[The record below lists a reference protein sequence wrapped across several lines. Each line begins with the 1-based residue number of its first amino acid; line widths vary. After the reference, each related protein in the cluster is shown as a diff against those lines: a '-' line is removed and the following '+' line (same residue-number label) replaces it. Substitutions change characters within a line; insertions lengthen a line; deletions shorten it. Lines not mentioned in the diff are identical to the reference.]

1 MLLVVN
7 KGMVEMLELLLGAIA
22 SLGIAGAQDVLT
34 SAGESAV
41 KNLKESHAWKKVIVG
56 TGEFFIKNEQEES
69 SFFDDLELVLS
80 KENLSKVA
88 KDLKTEDG
96 YDLQHKLY
104 KAFMQLMSKY
114 EIPYEIAESYT
125 MRIMYAMLE
134 QLRTISPQK
143 YEHYFLQE
151 WRDEQEKSFSELQN
165 RIDKMSNELAIYNR
179 EQVAIVSSGMMD
191 VGLRRSTHCPSI
203 GIEFFIIDDEHFQDK
218 FEDLRYGELVFIRG
232 RSREETVYCILNE
245 LWRLNDKRPIYI
257 IKNLESWKKL
267 QAMGNE
273 GNVYIPWF
281 YADEIVAIEN
291 NTNIFVI
298 DENIPVFGKSV
309 LELRPRTHDTLSKC
323 LQEAGLEYNKAYSL
337 LSDTHGLY
345 SQMKKQIFRGEYLRS
360 PAWMSR
366 ISEKAKK
373 TCLLIGSWEEIE
385 GDKLI
390 IESLYED
397 SYDKFIEEVLPYA
410 KGEDPLLYMVK
421 RNGSLSYYLASI
433 ENIWSYLNVLTNEKI
448 WQSFIA
454 VLLEVINES
463 EDLFTYD
470 SNERLFAQFKGE
482 RLFWSGTIRKGMLK
496 TLLIKGAYQNDEETQ
511 LALNKLVE
519 NILKYI
525 KTEKQWIYISKFWQT
540 LCEISP
546 VAVIKRIEEEWDE
559 NTGLLSLFQNQSNNF
574 ILERNSY
581 TDILWGI
588 EQLITQKEFF
598 WSAFRW
604 LLKLD
609 SQQFEYKSNSPKD
622 TFEKVFCTWVNFSSL
637 QTSEEKIEAA
647 KIAFKIDCTNTWEY
661 LFSAIDYNGGS
672 IFGELSTPKYREHY
686 NLQPTT
692 IAEMKKTQSGYLKL
706 LMEHMDF
713 SVKRWEKILKLS
725 SGLTDEL
732 RRKFFEQLSYELSH
746 MSNEEVMQI
755 KNEIR
760 HLIYRHR
767 YFASSDWS
775 MPEDKIVKY
784 EKFLNEIHINISEYE
799 YSYLFKNSHDDLL
812 LNPVPYDREGN
823 RNENEKAKE
832 KLIKEKILEFQTMN
846 YDLSILAKI
855 CANDQYS
862 LLGRYLARYWSE
874 GKWDYAVF
882 KCLLEIQASG
892 QIALDYLSGFND
904 EKCIDYS
911 LIIEDLTNSGYSVE
925 ILASV
930 YRIEAFRVKSIPL
943 VTKASESIKKEF
955 WKNYIHCDKCNDSW
969 VLKESKKYATL
980 DVYLDQVHQ
989 IHYRRPLSA
998 EKIFDCFSGIEKMP
1012 YSRANQMTSYHIEQ
1026 LISVIQDA
1034 YIDDSEKCNRISQ
1047 IEIFFMGLLEWDN
1060 MKCFHRIIKQSPEL
1074 LAQLVAVIFKKDH
1087 GSTDNLLKDQKYLYN
1102 MYSIYDKAHFCPA
1115 EIGGEVDETNLE
1127 DWIKK
1132 YKDLLIENDQESL
1145 FTSTLGRVFSFSPL
1159 GDDGHEPC
1167 NAVRKMIEKYGD
1179 DKMINSYQIAVSSRR
1194 GLSSPSAGKE
1204 ELKIANEFKKNAEY
1218 LESLYPKTATIFYNL
1233 FEHYK
1238 RESKIERLDAENG
1251 WY

>member
-7 KGMVEMLELLLGAIA
+7 KGVVKMLELLLDAIA
-22 SLGIAGAQDVLT
+22 SLGIAGVQDVLT
-34 SAGESAV
+34 LAGERTV
-41 KNLKESHAWKKVIVG
+41 KKFKESHEWKKLIVG

-114 EIPYEIAESYT
+114 EIPYEIAELYT
-125 MRIMYAMLE
+125 TRIMYAVLE

-165 RIDKMSNELAIYNR
+165 RIEKMSNELAIYNR
-179 EQVAIVSSGMMD
+179 EQVAIESSGMMD
-191 VGLRRSTHCPSI
+191 VDLRRRTYCPSI
-203 GIEFFIIDDEHFQDK
+203 GIEFFIIDDEHFQDE
-218 FEDLRYGELVFIRG
+218 FEDLRYDELVFIRG
-232 RSREETVYCILNE
+232 RSIEETVYCILNE
-245 LWRLNDKRPIYI
+245 LWRLNDKRPIYVV
-257 IKNLESWKKL
+257 KNLESWKRL

-281 YADEIVAIEN
+281 YADEIVTIEN

-298 DENIPVFGKSV
+298 DENTPVFGKSV
-309 LELRPRTHDTLSKC
+309 LELRPRTRDTLSKC
-323 LQEAGLEYNKAYSL
+323 LQEAGLEYSKAYSL

-345 SQMKKQIFRGEYLRS
+345 SQMKKQIFRGEYLRT
-360 PAWMSR
+360 PAWMVG

-410 KGEDPLLYMVK
+410 KGEDPLIYMVK

-433 ENIWSYLNVLTNEKI
+433 ENIWSCINVLINEKI
-448 WQSFIA
+448 WKSFIT
-454 VLLEVINES
+454 VLSEVINES
-463 EDLFTYD
+463 ENLFTYD
-470 SNERLFAQFKGE
+470 SNERLLAQFKGE
-482 RLFWSGTIRKGMLK
+482 RLFFSETIRKGMLK

-511 LALNKLVE
+511 LSLNKLVE
-519 NILKYI
+519 NILKYV
-525 KTEKQWIYISKFWQT
+525 KTEKQWIYISKFWQE

-546 VAVIKRIEEEWDE
+546 VAVIKRIEDEWDE
-559 NTGLLSLFQNQSNNF
+559 NTGLLSLFQNQSNDF
-574 ILERNSY
+574 ILGRNSY
-581 TDILWGI
+581 IDILWGI
-588 EQLITQKEFF
+588 EQFIAQKEFF

-604 LLKLD
+604 ILKLD

-622 TFEKVFCTWVNFSSL
+622 TFAKVFCIWMNFSPL
-637 QTSEEKIEAA
+637 QTAEEKIEAA
-647 KIAFKIDCTNTWEY
+647 EIAFKIDYVNMWEH
-661 LFSAIDYNGGS
+661 LFSAIDYNGRS
-672 IFGELSTPKYREHY
+672 IFGELSAPKYREHY
-686 NLQPTT
+686 NPRSTT
-692 IAEMKKTQSGYLKL
+692 IAEMKKTQLGYLKL
-706 LMEHMDF
+706 LMKHMDF
-713 SVKRWEKILKLS
+713 SVKRWKKILELS
-725 SGLTDEL
+725 SEFTDEF
-732 RRKFFEQLSYELSH
+732 RREIFEQLSYELSQ
-746 MSNEEVMQI
+746 MSDEEVMQI

-760 HLIYRHR
+760 HLIYKHR

-775 MPEDKIVKY
+775 IPEDNIVKY
-784 EKFLNEIHINISEYE
+784 EKLLDEIHINISEYE
-799 YSYLFKNSHDDLL
+799 YSYLFKNSHDYPLL
-812 LNPVPYDREGN
+812 HPVPYDREGKC
-823 RNENEKAKE
+823 NENEKAKE
-832 KLIKEKILEFQTMN
+832 NLIREKILEFQAMN
-846 YDLSILAKI
+846 YDLSVLAKI
-855 CANDQYS
+855 CANEPYS
-862 LLGRYLARYWSE
+862 TLGRYLAKYWND
-874 GKWDYAVF
+874 GKWDFAVF

-892 QIALDYLSGFND
+892 QIALDYLGGFND

-911 LIIEDLTNSGYSVE
+911 LIIEDLTSSGYSAE

-930 YRIEAFRVKSIPL
+930 YRVEAYRTKSMPL
-943 VTKASESIKKEF
+943 VTNASESIKKEF
-955 WKNYIHCDKCNDSW
+955 WKNYIHCDKCSDSW
-969 VLKESKKYATL
+969 VLTESKKYATL

-989 IHYRRPLSA
+989 IHYSKPLTA
-998 EKIFDCFSGIEKMP
+998 EKIFDCFNGIEKMP
-1012 YSRANQMTSYHIEQ
+1012 HLKANQMTGYHVEQ

-1034 YIDDSEKCNRISQ
+1034 YIDDPEKCNRISQ
-1047 IEIFFMGLLEWDN
+1047 IEIFFMMLLKWDS
-1060 MKCFHRIIKQSPEL
+1060 MKCFHRMIKQSPEL

-1087 GSTDNLLKDQKYLYN
+1087 GSVGDLSKDQDYIHN

-1115 EIGGEVDETNLE
+1115 EIDGEVDETNLE
-1127 DWIKK
+1127 EWIKK

-1167 NAVRKMIEKYGD
+1167 DAVRKMIEKYGD
-1179 DKMINSYQIAVSSRR
+1179 DKMINSYQIAVFNRR
-1194 GLSSPSAGKE
+1194 GIFSPSAGKE
-1204 ELKIANEFKKNAEY
+1204 ELRMAEEFKTNAEY
-1218 LESLYPKTATIFYNL
+1218 LEPFYPKTAKIFYKL
-1233 FEHYK
+1233 FESYN
-1238 RESKIERLDAENG
+1238 RESKRERMDAENG
-1251 WY
+1251 W